1 MCKILLMIVV
11 FAICSIVG
19 YEIGQKYVK
28 RLNELREYK
37 KIIILMQNEILYNN
51 TMIPEAL
58 CEVSQKVSEPFKN
71 ILYKTSKEISKSDN
85 EENLLEVI
93 ERIYVSNETGLHF
106 NKSDISLIKDFIRYL
121 GDTGIYGQEKIFNL
135 ALENIKLNLEE
146 AAKEAGKN
154 AKLYREL
161 GMCFGAMTAILLI

>member
-58 CEVSQKVSEPFKN
+58 CEVSQ
-71 ILYKTSKEISKSDN
+71 
-85 EENLLEVI
+85 NLLEVI

-161 GMCFGAMTAILLI
+161 GMCFGAMTAILII